1 MDSGISEVAISGQP
15 YLGSFVKSSLH
26 MKAVRK
32 IFSLLPAELV
42 MVERF
47 RLECCLRFGV
57 E

>member
-15 YLGSFVKSSLH
+15 YLGPFVKSSLH

-32 IFSLLPAELV
+32 IISLLPAELV